1 MNQRIVLAQR
11 PSGWV
16 DEACFALES
25 CAEPSVGPED
35 VLLESIY
42 LSTDPYLRG
51 RKADAGGRIHG
62 LGQVGDKLADALIH
76 LLDRSGAGVQA
87 RIGIA
92 QNRQKGHENLLP

>member
-25 CAEPSVGPED
+25 CAEPAVGPED

-42 LSTDPYLRG
+42 AAIAAAGEG
-51 RKADAGGRIHG
+51 R
-62 LGQVGDKLADALIH
+62 L
-76 LLDRSGAGVQA
+76 
-87 RIGIA
+87 
-92 QNRQKGHENLLP
+92 